1 MTLSERLAAAAR
13 ERQTAAEV
21 RGAPAVRPAS
31 PSSTAS
37 EAVTAHQAEV
47 EGAARVAT
55 IPRDGQRIIAP
66 ASTPVDVVVPDRAA
80 APTAICP
87 TCGRTGELGMVD
99 LPGRTADWSCL
110 ACGTLWQVSL

>member
-21 RGAPAVRPAS
+21 RGAPAVRQAPE
-31 PSSTAS
+31 AS
-37 EAVTAHQAEV
+37 EPVAAHRAQAE
-47 EGAARVAT
+47 GATGVAT